1 MAHDHSHAHGTPSHN
16 RAFAL
21 GVALNVGFIIIEV
34 VYGITAGS
42 LALLADAGHNITDV
56 LGLFLAWGAS
66 ALAAKPPTWT
76 HSYGYRRGTIL
87 AALASAMLLFVAI
100 GGITWE
106 AIQRFQSPETTHGT
120 TIIVVAAIGVVINA
134 ATAALFI
141 KGQHE
146 DLNIRGAFLHM
157 AADAAVSLGV
167 VLAGIGILYT
177 GWLWLD
183 PAMSLAIAVV
193 ILWSTWG
200 LFRDSFNLAMDRVPK
215 DISMAEISDH
225 IQSQD
230 GVEDIHDLHVWA
242 VSTTET
248 VMTAHMVMPN
258 GADDHFL
265 HQLARDMRERFGI
278 GHSTF
283 QIETN
288 GEHCRQAHTDL

>member
-1 MAHDHSHAHGTPSHN
+1 MAHDHHAHEIPSHN

-21 GVALNVGFIIIEV
+21 GVALNVAFIIIEV
-34 VYGITAGS
+34 VYGIAAGS

-87 AALASAMLLFVAI
+87 AALSSAMLLFVAI

-106 AIQRFQSPETTHGT
+106 AIQRFQSPESAHGI

-146 DLNIRGAFLHM
+146 DLNLKGAFLHM

-167 VLAGIGILYT
+167 VLAGIGIIYT

-248 VMTAHMVMPN
+248 VMTAHLVMPS
-258 GADDHFL
+258 GATDHFL
-265 HQLARDMRERFGI
+265 HQLARDMQDRFGI

>member
-1 MAHDHSHAHGTPSHN
+1 MAHDHSQALGSPSHN

-34 VYGITAGS
+34 IYGITAGS

-66 ALAAKPPTWT
+66 ALATKPPTWT

-87 AALASAMLLFVAI
+87 AAMASAMLLFVAI

-106 AIQRFQSPETTHGT
+106 AIQRFQSPEATHGA
-120 TIIVVAAIGVVINA
+120 TIIFVAAIGVVINA

-141 KGQHE
+141 RGQHE
-146 DLNIRGAFLHM
+146 DLNIKGAFLHM

-183 PAMSLAIAVV
+183 PAMSLLIAIV

-200 LFRDSFNLAMDRVPK
+200 LFRDSFNLAMDRVPEG
-215 DISMAEISDH
+215 ISMAEISDH
-225 IQSQD
+225 IQSLD
-230 GVEDIHDLHVWA
+230 GVTDIHDLHVWA

-248 VMTAHMVMPN
+248 VMTAHLVMPN
-258 GADDHFL
+258 GADDNFL
-265 HQLARDMRERFGI
+265 HQLAWDMNEQFGI

-283 QIETN
+283 QIETD
-288 GEHCRQAHTDL
+288 GKHCRQAHSDL

>member
-1 MAHDHSHAHGTPSHN
+1 MAHTHSNVHAAPSHN

-34 VYGITAGS
+34 FYGLMAGS

-66 ALAAKPPTWT
+66 ALATKPPTWT

-87 AALASAMLLFVAI
+87 AAMASAMLLFLAI

-106 AIQRFQSPETTHGT
+106 AIQRFQSPEATHGA

-141 KGQHE
+141 RGQHD
-146 DLNIRGAFLHM
+146 DLNIKGAFLHM

-167 VLAGIGILYT
+167 VLAGVGMIYT

-183 PAMSLAIAVV
+183 PAMSLVIAIV

-200 LFRDSFNLAMDRVPK
+200 LFRDSFNLAMDRVPEG
-215 DISMAEISDH
+215 ISMAEINKH
-225 IQSQD
+225 ILSQN
-230 GVEDIHDLHVWA
+230 GVEEIHDLHVWA

-248 VMTAHMVMPN
+248 VMTAHLVMPN

-265 HQLARDMRERFGI
+265 HGLARDMNEQFGI

-283 QIETN
+283 QIETDGKN
-288 GEHCRQAHTDL
+288 CLQTHTDL

>member
-1 MAHDHSHAHGTPSHN
+1 MAHDHAHEMPSHN

-21 GVALNVGFIIIEV
+21 GVALNVAFIIIEV
-34 VYGITAGS
+34 VYGLMAGS

-66 ALAAKPPTWT
+66 ALATKPPTWT

-87 AALASAMLLFVAI
+87 AAMASAMLLFVAI

-106 AIQRFQSPETTHGT
+106 AIQRFQSPETAHGA
-120 TIIVVAAIGVVINA
+120 TIIVVAGIGVIINA

-141 KGQHE
+141 RGQHE

-167 VLAGIGILYT
+167 VLAGIGIIYT

-183 PAMSLAIAVV
+183 PAMSLVIAAV

-215 DISMAEISDH
+215 DLSMAEINNH
-225 IQSQD
+225 IESLD
-230 GVEDIHDLHVWA
+230 GVREVHDLHVWA

-248 VMTAHMVMPN
+248 VMTAHLVMPS
-258 GADDHFL
+258 GANDAFL
-265 HQLARDMRERFGI
+265 NRVAQDMNEQFGI
-278 GHSTF
+278 GHTTL
-283 QIETN
+283 QIETC
-288 GEHCRQAHTDL
+288 GEDCRQAHTDL